1 MTPGFLCW
9 LKPFQIK
16 ACVGLI
22 YLFSKE
28 KSLSMTLSLFME
40 NLLYIILA
48 AGDRVD
54 KAKSFM
60 ELVTLGARKSD

>member
-1 MTPGFLCW
+1 
-9 LKPFQIK
+9 
-16 ACVGLI
+16 
-22 YLFSKE
+22 
-28 KSLSMTLSLFME
+28 MTLSLFME